1 MENVTLKENLA
12 ALDATAAGS
21 NEWNEKLQ
29 HFYDI
34 WKANIQMYYYSE
46 RSRGKIVWNKW
57 ENQEARAKETTGKR
71 FKKTREG
78 KQAVLKRQQEET
90 FQGKNEPMKTYGL
103 NGAKVS
109 INTDMA
115 INKVLGIADGVYLK
129 PTCLKITKQTLHIS
143 LVTNSFDTSEVLN
156 VSPREHVILKAL

>member
-46 RSRGKIVWNKW
+46 RSRFSW
-57 ENQEARAKETTGKR
+57 ENQEARAKEATGKR
-71 FKKTREG
+71 LKKTREG

-109 INTDMA
+109 INTDMD

-143 LVTNSFDTSEVLN
+143 LVTDSFDTSEVLK
-156 VSPREHVILKAL
+156 VSPRKHVILKAL